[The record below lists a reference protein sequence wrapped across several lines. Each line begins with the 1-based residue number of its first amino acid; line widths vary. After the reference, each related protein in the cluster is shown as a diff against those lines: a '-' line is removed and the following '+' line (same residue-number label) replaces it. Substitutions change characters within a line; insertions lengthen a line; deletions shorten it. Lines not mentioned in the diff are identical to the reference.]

1 MKTVEIDRPAS
12 HAALFLGALRSAGK
26 RPGAVRSLPQVTY
39 VRPQVVLDGDHVA
52 SYAKVCGFDPGHG
65 VPITYPQLL
74 TFPLVTA
81 FLASPDCPW
90 PALGTVHLANAIEQR
105 QALRPGDELR
115 VEVRTGRLIAHEK
128 GQIFT
133 LEMQV
138 LRGDDVVWEGTQ
150 SLLRIGARD
159 PVGPAY
165 AGALAS
171 DAPLS
176 RQADFA
182 AAGDIGRR
190 YGRVTGD
197 LNPIHLSA
205 VSARLFGFRRAIAH
219 GMWTKARA
227 LAALMPRAP
236 VAEASVAVEFKTPLF
251 LPARA
256 SLWTARE
263 AHGAFFEVRDAS
275 GEKPHLRGRVG
286 WAASPRGA

>member
-1 MKTVEIDRPAS
+1 MKTVEIDKPAS
-12 HAALFLGALRSAGK
+12 HAALFLGALRSSGK
-26 RPGAVRSLPQVTY
+26 RPGAIESLPKVTY
-39 VRPQVVLDGDHVA
+39 VRPHVVLDGVHVA
-52 SYAKVCGFDPGHG
+52 SYAKVCGFDQAHG
-65 VPITYPQLL
+65 VPITYPQML

-81 FLASPDCPW
+81 FLGSADCPW
-90 PALGTVHLANAIEQR
+90 PALGTVHLANRIEQH
-105 QALRPGDELR
+105 QPLRPGDALR

-133 LEMQV
+133 LEMKV
-138 LRGDDVVWEGTQ
+138 LREDEVVWEGTQ
-150 SLLRIGARD
+150 SLLRIGVKD

-165 AGALAS
+165 ASELNT
-171 DAPLS
+171 DTPLS
-176 RQADFA
+176 RQADFS

-227 LAALMPRAP
+227 LATLMPRAT
-236 VAEASVAVEFKTPLF
+236 VAEAKVAVEFKTPLF

-256 SLWTARE
+256 SLWTTRDADGVR
-263 AHGAFFEVRDAS
+263 FEVRDA
-275 GEKPHLRGRVG
+275 GGDKPHLRGHLSYQQ
-286 WAASPRGA
+286 A